1 MHTFTNIST
10 SKGNQE
16 MKYGQLIIYNLRNIF
31 REKSYIRCGGETI
44 PRLFFKK
51 LKLSKSLDQ
60 YSKNLYILFLLLGK
74 LRTIEID

>member
-1 MHTFTNIST
+1 
-10 SKGNQE
+10 
-16 MKYGQLIIYNLRNIF
+16 MKYSQLIIYNLRNIF
-31 REKSYIRCGGETI
+31 QEKSYTRCGGETI

-51 LKLSKSLDQ
+51 LKLSRSLDQ

>member
-1 MHTFTNIST
+1 
-10 SKGNQE
+10 

-31 REKSYIRCGGETI
+31 REKSYIRCGEETI

-74 LRTIEID
+74 LRTIEIDWN